1 MSIWTLCSSPGL
13 IWPADIRVS
22 CSQQARV
29 TGVLWEVFREAP
41 WGEVFGTMFVG
52 PRTRSRVVLGL
63 VSGPERRGP
72 VGAHVC
78 TVESGRAQRE
88 RQLGRQRPLFL
99 LLHPPLPRC
108 CQGTEARGL
117 VGADGGQG
125 LSDDS
130 NLLTSTEERLQACC
144 PELPTR
150 PEAKASISP
159 SPGSQ
164 LIF

>member
-1 MSIWTLCSSPGL
+1 M
-13 IWPADIRVS
+13 
-22 CSQQARV
+22 
-29 TGVLWEVFREAP
+29 
-41 WGEVFGTMFVG
+41 
-52 PRTRSRVVLGL
+52 
-63 VSGPERRGP
+63 
-72 VGAHVC
+72 
-78 TVESGRAQRE
+78 AQRE
-88 RQLGRQRPLFL
+88 EDLLEPTYALWSLAEPKGRGSWADRGPCFCFST
-99 LLHPPLPRC
+99 PPSPRC

-130 NLLTSTEERLQACC
+130 NLLTSTKERLQACC